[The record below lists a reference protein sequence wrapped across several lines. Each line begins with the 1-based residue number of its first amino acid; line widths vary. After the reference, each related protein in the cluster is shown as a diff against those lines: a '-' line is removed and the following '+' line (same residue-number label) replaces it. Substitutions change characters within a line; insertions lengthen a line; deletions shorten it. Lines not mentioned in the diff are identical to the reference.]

1 MGEREC
7 SCTIGGKQ
15 AEMRSDMA
23 VEPSHVVA
31 ASSQDIPPVASL
43 ADIEAI
49 ERIPLEARHLPPSTF
64 EMLERGA
71 GIAPNA
77 PALSFFLNAK
87 NFKRSVVWTHD
98 QLMRSIRQAAN
109 AFRRLGIGRN
119 DVIAYVLPNLPETHF
134 VIWGGEAAGIVFAI
148 NPLLEASQIAEL
160 LKAGGA
166 KWLVTLAPTPGAD
179 IWQKSVQAAAQV
191 PGLKGILT
199 VEIAPYLPPPLR
211 QAVAAWSRL
220 QMWRSPRLAIP
231 VLNLRSQMRRENAQ
245 ALDFARPQPDDIA
258 SYFCTGGTTGL
269 PKIARRT
276 HFSEV
281 YDAWAMMAVLGLSG
295 SGRTIFCG
303 LPLFH
308 VNAQLTTGLAPW
320 SRGDHVVLA
329 TPQGYRHKGLLAR
342 FWQIA
347 AHYKIFGFSGVPTVY
362 AALSQIPVGENDI
375 SRIDFG
381 FCGAAPMPKETFNT
395 FETKTGVRIL
405 EAYGLTEAACA
416 SSINPPAGD
425 RRIGSIGLRFPY
437 QQMAVFL
444 LDEAGAVIRPAE
456 TGEIGILAV
465 KGPNVFAGYVNPA
478 HNAGIWI
485 EHQGERW
492 LNTGDLGRQD
502 AEGYFWLTGRKKEL
516 IIRGG
521 HNIDPK
527 LIEEPMHRH
536 PAVAL
541 AAAIGRP
548 DRHAG
553 EVPVLYV
560 QLKPGEQVS
569 EAALSAHAADHIPER
584 AAHPKIIRIVS
595 DLPLTPIGK
604 IFKPALAMR
613 EIEDVV
619 RTESTEAQIVLA
631 RVEIVQDAS
640 RGIVARIALPHDS
653 AAFRTALGAYAFAH
667 DIECDGAR

>member
-1 MGEREC
+1 
-7 SCTIGGKQ
+7 
-15 AEMRSDMA
+15 MRSDTV
-23 VEPSHVVA
+23 VEHSMPVA
-31 ASSQDIPPVASL
+31 ASLEDIPPVASM

-49 ERIPLEARHLPPSTF
+49 EHIPLSARQLQPSTF
-64 EMLERGA
+64 GTLEEGA
-71 GIAPNA
+71 RIRPDET
-77 PALSFFLNAK
+77 ALSFFLNAK
-87 NFKRSVVWTHD
+87 AFKRASIWSHD
-98 QLMRSIRQAAN
+98 QLIRRIRQAAN

-148 NPLLEASQIAEL
+148 NPLLEASQIAAL

-166 KWLVTLAPTPGAD
+166 KWLVALAPTPGTD
-179 IWQKSVQAAAQV
+179 IWQKSLLAAAMA
-191 PGLKGILT
+191 PDLKGVLT
-199 VEIAPYLPPPLR
+199 VDILPYLANPLR
-211 QAVAAWSRL
+211 QAVAAWSMLR
-220 QMWRSPRLAIP
+220 MWRSPRLAIP
-231 VLNLRSQMRRENAQ
+231 VLKLRLEMAHENAEK
-245 ALDFARPQPDDIA
+245 LNFERPRADDIS

-269 PKIARRT
+269 PKIAKRT

-281 YDAWAMMAVLGLSG
+281 YDAWAMMAFIGCSSG
-295 SGRTIFCG
+295 PRRTIFCG

-308 VNAQLTTGLAPW
+308 VNAQIVTGLAPFG
-320 SRGDHVVLA
+320 RGGHVVLA

-347 AHYKIFGFSGVPTVY
+347 DHYKIFAFSGVPTVF
-362 AALSQIPVGENDI
+362 AALSQTPVGECDV
-375 SRIDFG
+375 SSLQFG
-381 FCGAAPMPKETFNT
+381 VSGAAPLPQETFKT
-395 FETKTGVRIL
+395 FEAKTGVRVL

-416 SSINPPAGD
+416 SSINPPAGE
-425 RRIGSIGLRFPY
+425 RRIGSIGLRLPY
-437 QQMAVFL
+437 QHMAVFI
-444 LDEAGAVIRPAE
+444 LDETGAVIRPAQI
-456 TGEIGILAV
+456 GEVGVVAV
-465 KGPNVFAGYVNPA
+465 KGPNVFAGYVDPA

-527 LIEEPMHRH
+527 MIEEPLHRH
-536 PAVAL
+536 PSVAL

-560 QLKPGEQVS
+560 QLRAGETVS
-569 EAALSAHAADHIPER
+569 EAALSAYAADHIPER
-584 AAHPKIIRIVS
+584 AAHPKVIRIVT

-604 IFKPALAMR
+604 IFKPALVMR

-619 RTESTEAQIVLA
+619 RAEAAQAQVSLEDV
-631 RVEIVQDAS
+631 RVVQDAS
-640 RGIVARIALPHDS
+640 RGIVAQIRLARDS
-653 AAFRTALGAYAFAH
+653 AAFRSAMGAFAFAH
-667 DIECDGAR
+667 DIVCSSVG

>member
-1 MGEREC
+1 MVRA
-7 SCTIGGKQ
+7 SLAKTR

-23 VEPSHVVA
+23 IEPSRVVA
-31 ASSQDIPPVASL
+31 ASGENIPPVASL

-49 ERIPLEARHLPPSTF
+49 ERVPLAARHLPPSTF
-64 EMLERGA
+64 DMLEQGA
-71 GIAPNA
+71 SIAPNE

-87 NFKRSVVWTHD
+87 TFKQPFVWTHD
-98 QLMRSIRQAAN
+98 QFIRSVRQAAN
-109 AFRRLGIGRN
+109 AFRRLGIERN

-134 VIWGGEAAGIVFAI
+134 VIWGGEAAGIVLAI

-160 LKAGGA
+160 LKAGDA

-179 IWQKSVQAAAQV
+179 IWQKSVQAAALT
-191 PGLKGILT
+191 PGLKGVLT
-199 VEIAPYLPPPLR
+199 VEILPYLASPLR

-220 QMWRSPRLAIP
+220 QMWRSPRLTIP
-231 VLNLRSQMRRENAQ
+231 VLNLRSEMTRENAEGLNYQ
-245 ALDFARPQPDDIA
+245 RPAADDIA
-258 SYFCTGGTTGL
+258 SCFCTGGTTGL

-276 HFSEV
+276 HSSEV
-281 YDAWAMMAVLGLSG
+281 YDAWAMIAFIGNPSG
-295 SGRTIFCG
+295 PSLTLFCG

-308 VNAQLTTGLAPW
+308 VNAQVVTGLAPW
-320 SRGDHVVLA
+320 SRGGHVVLA
-329 TPQGYRHKGLLAR
+329 TPQGYRHKGLLKR

-347 AHYKIFGFSGVPTVY
+347 DHYKILGFSGVPTVY
-362 AALSQIPVGENDI
+362 TALLQIPVGESDI
-375 SRIDFG
+375 SSIQFG
-381 FCGAAPMPKETFNT
+381 VCGAAPMPKEVFKT
-395 FETKTGVRIL
+395 FETETGVQIL

-416 SSINPPAGD
+416 SSINPPAGE
-425 RRIGSIGLRFPY
+425 RRIGSIGLRLPY
-437 QQMAVFL
+437 QDMAVFI

-456 TGEIGILAV
+456 IDEIGVLAV

-478 HNAGIWI
+478 HDTGIWI
-485 EHQGERW
+485 DHRGERW

-527 LIEEPMHRH
+527 MIEEPIHRH

-560 QLKPGEQVS
+560 QLKAGENVS
-569 EAALSAHAADHIPER
+569 EAALFDYVADHIPER
-584 AAHPKIIRIVS
+584 AAHPKMIRIVS

-619 RTESTEAQIVLA
+619 RTESADAQVALEHVA
-631 RVEIVQDAS
+631 VVQDAS
-640 RGIVARIALPHDS
+640 RGIVAQIRVAHDN
-653 AAFRTALGAYAFAH
+653 AAFRSAMGTYAFAY
-667 DIECDGAR
+667 DIVCRPAR